1 MAKKNNSN
9 RSRGNNPTG
18 VTFRPT
24 VNAGMG
30 TKTIMRGGE
39 RRITSLT
46 NGIRV
51 RYIDPMQT
59 VHSAQ
64 TNLTKGFSA
73 IGANFANMPWLA
85 ALAKNYSKFRINSVR
100 VMLQSSCPTTQR
112 GYSVIGWT
120 PEYVDAQT
128 WSSDANT
135 GTIYNFA
142 KWATGPCWGGS
153 NMHGVTSLDF
163 TVTRA
168 ELHPVLPWYYL
179 GSATP
184 SNFNIGG
191 CIVHQ
196 NEPNG
201 VADNTIV
208 GRIFLEYDIEFA
220 QPIAPT
226 SHNPTFDSQLAKVPL
241 DYEGTIP
248 VPVIRASTDPPHEE
262 ED

>member
-9 RSRGNNPTG
+9 RSRRNNPTG

-24 VNAGMG
+24 VNPG
-30 TKTIMRGGE
+30 TGVRSIMRGGE

-59 VHSAQ
+59 ITSAQ
-64 TNLTKGFSA
+64 NNITKGYSG

-85 ALAKNYSKFRINSVR
+85 AIARNYSKYRINSVR

-120 PEYVDAQT
+120 PEFNDAVT
-128 WSSDANT
+128 WSGDNNT

-163 TVTRA
+163 TVPYS
-168 ELHPVLPWYYL
+168 ELHPVLPWYYV
-179 GSATP
+179 GGNTGT
-184 SNFNIGG
+184 NFNIGG

-196 NEPNG
+196 CEPNG
-201 VADNTIV
+201 EADSTVV

-226 SHNPTFDSQLAKVPL
+226 SHSPSLTDVWAGPPL
-241 DYEGTIP
+241 D
-248 VPVIRASTDPPHEE
+248 HEAVFNTR
-262 ED
+262 